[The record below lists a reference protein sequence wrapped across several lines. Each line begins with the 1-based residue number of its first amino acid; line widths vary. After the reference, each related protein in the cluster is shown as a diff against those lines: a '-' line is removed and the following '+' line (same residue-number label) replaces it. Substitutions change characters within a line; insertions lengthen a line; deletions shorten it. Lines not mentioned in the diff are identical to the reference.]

1 MQLLFPDQLGSHFDL
16 GGEILLPEVLSQF
29 RKRPYHRQKAHLI
42 LYALRSRAKDDRV
55 TLLSLDNY
63 RDLAKVAGLSRAI
76 KPSTRP
82 MLSLAQSL
90 GLELSQ
96 TRGFCSSE
104 ADWESYSAGKKLKLE
119 DFYRQSRKRLNLLMD
134 GEHPAGGSWNFD
146 AENRLPPPKEKLG
159 VQGHWVPQEDD
170 LDEEVRG
177 TLDALERS
185 GVRFLGVDGPR

>member
-1 MQLLFPDQLGSHFDL
+1 M
-16 GGEILLPEVLSQF
+16 
-29 RKRPYHRQKAHLI
+29 
-42 LYALRSRAKDDRV
+42 
-55 TLLSLDNY
+55 DNY
-63 RDLAKVAGLSRAI
+63 RDLAKVSSLSGAI

-104 ADWESYSAGKKLKLE
+104 ADWESYSAGKKFKLE

-134 GEHPAGGSWNFD
+134 GEYPAGGSWNFD

-159 VQGHWVPQEDD
+159 VQGH
-170 LDEEVRG
+170 
-177 TLDALERS
+177 
-185 GVRFLGVDGPR
+185 

>member
-16 GGEILLPEVLSQF
+16 GGEILLPEVMSQF
-29 RKRPYHRQKAHLI
+29 RKRPYHRQKAHLL

-63 RDLAKVAGLSRAI
+63 RDLAEVSGLSRAI

-82 MLSLAQSL
+82 MLSLAQGL
-90 GLELSQ
+90 GLELEQ
-96 TRGFCSSE
+96 LRGFCSSE
-104 ADWESYSAGKKLKLE
+104 ADWQNYSAGKKLKLE

-134 GEHPAGGSWNFD
+134 GEGPAGGAWNFD

-159 VQGHWVPQEDD
+159 IQGHWE
-170 LDEEVRG
+170 L
-177 TLDALERS
+177 TALGSSR
-185 GVRFLGVDGPR
+185 RQRRKP